1 MSENKSSSANALEI
15 ENLSVEFRTDDRT
28 VYAVNGLNLTI
39 RKGQTLGLVGETGA
53 GKTTTGLAVLDL
65 IQSPPGV
72 VTSGRITVN
81 GNDVIRIEEE
91 QLTED
96 AGAADKAPAEAPAK
110 GRKGKAADKNKKTI
124 RMPAKELQK
133 MRGKT
138 VEELLG

>member
-81 GNDVIRIEEE
+81 GMMSS
-91 QLTED
+91 
-96 AGAADKAPAEAPAK
+96 AS
-110 GRKGKAADKNKKTI
+110 RKNS
-124 RMPAKELQK
+124 
-133 MRGKT
+133 
-138 VEELLG
+138 